1 MFFAPIDSALK
12 FCHPPRSEGLM
23 AHQSELLKIQPDIVV
38 NVHNITYTE
47 LTGKGGVDIH
57 DSTKLSRLLLSC

>member
-1 MFFAPIDSALK
+1 
-12 FCHPPRSEGLM
+12 
-23 AHQSELLKIQPDIVV
+23 LLKIQPDIVV
-38 NVHNITYTE
+38 NVHNITYIE